1 MSDREQAAPVI
12 PRLSA
17 ADLCAALA
25 AGERWLT
32 TNRDGI
38 NAINVYPVPDGDT
51 GTNMLLTL
59 RAALR
64 AVEDPPPT
72 VGEATQRIARAALL
86 GARGNSGVILSQ
98 MLRGLAEG
106 LAERED
112 TSGPG
117 LIHAL
122 CVASDTAYSA
132 VSAPVE
138 GTMLTVLREASHLA
152 RESLAREAGEAAI
165 LDALIDEA
173 YESVRRTPTLLPRLA
188 DAGVVDAGGAGI
200 AVILEGVVSY
210 IHRVELPDEPRYR
223 ADGQVTTAAVEHD
236 GHGYCTEYL
245 VLGSSDRGIDLAAIE
260 AELLAIGGESL
271 LVVGDART
279 VHVHVHVEDPGPALS
294 IGAQAGA
301 LDSVKVE
308 NMQTQH
314 ETWMAGH
321 EPAAGN
327 EDVAPAIP
335 ATPIGLVAIASG
347 EGIARAFRDLGAA
360 VVLQPK
366 DGAKTS
372 AAEILDAARR
382 AGRDGAIVLPNDGD
396 VLMAAEAAAREAP
409 EFITVVPS
417 RNVATGL
424 AAAIYFTSTGDP
436 AEIAEEMSGVLSET
450 RSVEVSTASRDASVD
465 GVAVR
470 SGEPIVLVDGRLR
483 GSATTHEDA
492 LLAGL
497 ASAVTPSSEIVTVYL
512 GRDAAEG
519 AAAAI
524 SPRLMAAHPGLEVEV
539 LPGGQPHYVYLA
551 SVE

>member
-1 MSDREQAAPVI
+1 MSDRDHRAPVT

-25 AGERWLT
+25 AGERWLA

-64 AVEDPPPT
+64 VVEEPPHT
-72 VGEATQRIARAALL
+72 VGEATRQIARAALL

-122 CVASDTAYSA
+122 CAASDTAYAA
-132 VSAPVE
+132 VSNPVE

-173 YESVRRTPTLLPRLA
+173 YASVRRTPTLLPRLA

-210 IHRVELPDEPRYR
+210 IHQVELPDEPRYR
-223 ADGQVTTAAVEHD
+223 ADGQVTTDAVEHE

-245 VLGSSDRGIDLAAIE
+245 VLGTAEGGIDLAAIE
-260 AELLAIGGESL
+260 ASLLAMGGESL

-279 VHVHVHVEDPGPALS
+279 AHVHVHVEDPGPALS
-294 IGAQAGA
+294 VGARAGA

-314 ETWMAGH
+314 EAWMAGH
-321 EPAAGN
+321 EPA
-327 EDVAPAIP
+327 EDGDGSPSSP
-335 ATPIGLVAIASG
+335 TTPIGLVAIASG

-360 VVLQPK
+360 VVLQPR

-372 AAEILDAARR
+372 AAEIIEAARC
-382 AGRDGAIVLPNDGD
+382 AGTEGAIVLPNDGD
-396 VLMAAEAAAREAP
+396 VLMAAEAAAREAAG
-409 EFITVVPS
+409 FITVVPS
-417 RNVATGL
+417 RNIATGL
-424 AAAIYFTSTGDP
+424 AAAIYFTPAGNL
-436 AEIAEEMSGVLSET
+436 AEIAEEMAGALSEAHA
-450 RSVEVSTASRDASVD
+450 VEVATASRDASVD
-465 GVAVR
+465 GVAVG
-470 SGEPIVLVDGRLR
+470 SGEPIVFVDGRLC
-483 GSATTHEDA
+483 GSAPTHEDA

-497 ASAVTPSSEIVTVYL
+497 AAVATPSSEIVTVYL
-512 GRDAAEG
+512 GRDAAAG
-519 AAAAI
+519 AATLLT
-524 SPRLMAAHPGLEVEV
+524 PRLLAAHPALEVEV
-539 LPGGQPHYVYLA
+539 LPGGQPHYVYVA
-551 SVE
+551 AVE